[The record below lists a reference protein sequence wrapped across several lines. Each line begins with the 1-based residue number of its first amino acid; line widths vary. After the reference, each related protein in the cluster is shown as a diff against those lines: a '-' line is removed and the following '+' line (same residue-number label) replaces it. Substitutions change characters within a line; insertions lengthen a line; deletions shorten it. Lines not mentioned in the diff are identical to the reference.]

1 MADVSDR
8 FCDSC
13 GRLIEWRRK
22 WARDWDNVRYCS
34 DGCRRNRPGEL
45 DQRLEAEIRGLLEA
59 RARGATICPSEAARA
74 VADDWKPLMER
85 ARSAA
90 RRLVVAGEVEVLQ
103 GGRVV
108 DPSTAKGPIRVR
120 LVD

>member
-1 MADVSDR
+1 MDR
-8 FCDSC
+8 
-13 GRLIEWRRK
+13 
-22 WARDWDNVRYCS
+22 
-34 DGCRRNRPGEL
+34 
-45 DQRLEAEIRGLLEA
+45 RLETEIRSLLDA